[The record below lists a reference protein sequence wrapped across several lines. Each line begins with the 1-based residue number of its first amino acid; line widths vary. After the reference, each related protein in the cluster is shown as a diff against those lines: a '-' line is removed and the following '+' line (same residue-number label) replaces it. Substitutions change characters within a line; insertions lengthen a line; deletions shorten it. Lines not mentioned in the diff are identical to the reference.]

1 VTTEPEP
8 ESSAPARTI
17 DLDAARKARTEK
29 LGPAPKIR
37 LNGVDYELPAELP
50 MEPILQIADGL
61 FDKSM
66 ADEDKPDAMRAAL
79 KALLGEHYEAI
90 RVQLSAQDASTLLRG
105 ILDLYGTDLPERSAS
120 ATS

>member
-1 VTTEPEP
+1 VTTEPDSQSTSP
-8 ESSAPARTI
+8 RTI

-37 LNGVDYELPAELP
+37 LGGVDYELPAELP

-61 FDKSM
+61 LDKSM
-66 ADEDKPDAMRAAL
+66 ADEDKPEAMRTAL
-79 KALLGEHYEAI
+79 QALLGEHYEAI
-90 RVQLSAQDASTLLRG
+90 RIQISAQDAAVLLKG